1 MSCVNPAGTP
11 GLTSIGME
19 AVISP
24 LPEVS
29 ANNRFADVVNVG
41 TKVTWEVAPVLL
53 TVRKVLSSV
62 VVPAQET

>member
-1 MSCVNPAGTP
+1 MNPAGTP

-19 AVISP
+19 AVMSP

-53 TVRKVLSSV
+53 TVR
-62 VVPAQET
+62 